1 VLFVAGYGTTRWAGT
16 GRHATVRPVA
26 PTVEVLVVS
35 YGSARVIARLL
46 ASLANHLPD
55 APVAIREHAAGPP
68 AVAALE
74 QLAAGHSAPVRVEHD
89 PSNPGFGAGCNALAA
104 SSTADFLLFLNPDTE
119 LVSWPWNATSSP
131 PPGAVVGPLMV
142 DSGPPGEHYG
152 RRYRIRDEV
161 ARSWLRRQP
170 RRPDGS
176 GYVSGAALLVERAAF
191 ERIGGF
197 DEGFFLFYEDIDL
210 CLRANAAGYPT
221 LIDDRWTVR
230 HGRHHSTGERFAQSL
245 VWSYQSA
252 VRFHTKYGSPVIA
265 YRAYAVFDSLLRA
278 AFHAVRGRPVEAGAY
293 VALARRVLER

>member
-1 VLFVAGYGTTRWAGT
+1 VT
-16 GRHATVRPVA
+16 

-35 YGSARVIARLL
+35 YGSARVVARLL
-46 ASLANHLPD
+46 ASLATHLPD
-55 APVAIREHAAGPP
+55 APVAIREHAGSPHDA
-68 AVAALE
+68 AALE

-119 LVSWPWNATSSP
+119 LVSWPWNATSP
-131 PPGAVVGPLMV
+131 PPAGTVVGPLMV

-170 RRPDGS
+170 QRPDGS

-191 ERIGGF
+191 GQIGGF

-230 HGRHHSTGERFAQSL
+230 HGRHHSTSERFAQSL

-252 VRFHTKYGSPVIA
+252 LRFHAKHGSPAWA
-265 YRAYAVFDSLLRA
+265 YRGYVATDSLLRA
-278 AFHAVRGRPVEAGAY
+278 VYHSVRRHRTEGGAY
-293 VALARRVLER
+293 AALARRALIR